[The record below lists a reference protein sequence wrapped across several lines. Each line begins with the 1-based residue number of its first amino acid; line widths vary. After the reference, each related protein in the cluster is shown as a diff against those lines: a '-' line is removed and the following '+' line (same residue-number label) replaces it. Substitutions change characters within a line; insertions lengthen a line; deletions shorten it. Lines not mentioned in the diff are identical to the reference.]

1 MFLVTLVSILSVK
14 YKHIRDNYHE
24 AYSIYIL
31 MLLTVPLWIAWVSC
45 SLLLPSIYTNT
56 AFGNYKPHPFVQI
69 VRAGLRLR
77 HPRDLCAH
85 LPADVPPPGQTDG
98 GHGQGRALL

>member
-1 MFLVTLVSILSVK
+1 MISLEWLGLVSACDYGPSDHLLSLTYIMFLVTLVSILSVK

-56 AFGNYKPHPFVQI
+56 AFGNY
-69 VRAGLRLR
+69 
-77 HPRDLCAH
+77 
-85 LPADVPPPGQTDG
+85 
-98 GHGQGRALL
+98 